1 MGGPKQKQQSRAAKS
16 SRRRWF
22 HEAYF
27 SYMPRRRGHRWL
39 VIAAILVLA
48 GVIGF
53 QLVYPTDRAL
63 PLASING
70 LAEGYKS
77 HDELAKTITDQFA
90 ASKMTLKV
98 GNDKKVTA
106 DLGDAGAVPN
116 TEDMISMLAD
126 YPLWQRL
133 IPGSILWQPVQL
145 KEVSAYF
152 DKVPLTTFA
161 QAQAKA
167 LSFAPQNARLA
178 IAEGKLTATA
188 EIAGSNVDATTL
200 AHFLSS
206 ATFTLGQTTT
216 LEVPSKRTAPD
227 RTLDDLTK
235 VRAEAEAAISHTVT
249 LAVGGKTFTPSRAE
263 VASWIL
269 LNTDSAGNVAL
280 SLDEAKVT
288 AYISELNKQV
298 GTPAGQTNIDLV
310 NGQETGRTTGAVGK
324 AIDPKPIL
332 AQLKT
337 ALFGQP
343 GPIAITGTLADVQPS
358 VIYNHKYTTTQE
370 GLQAY
375 VSDTAASQHMNIVV
389 QQMTGA
395 KWYAAADENE
405 SIPSGSTYKLFVAK
419 ILFDKIDKG
428 EIHWDDPMLDTTVDG
443 CFDRMTVA
451 STNPCAEAW
460 IAQFGRQYINNYIYG
475 LGFSTG
481 TTFLAPDAT
490 HTTAADLTKY
500 MIELYNGT
508 ILSGANKDKLLYN
521 LSRHPYKYGIATGSV
536 VPANQVYDKVGF
548 LWDYIH
554 DTGIVM
560 HPKGP
565 YILTIMTKGQ
575 SYAAI
580 ANVTREIER
589 IMYP

>member
-1 MGGPKQKQQSRAAKS
+1 MPHRRA
-16 SRRRWF
+16 
-22 HEAYF
+22 
-27 SYMPRRRGHRWL
+27 HRWM
-39 VIAAILVLA
+39 VIAGIVIVTAIIGAQLA
-48 GVIGF
+48 
-53 QLVYPTDRAL
+53 YPTDRAL
-63 PLASING
+63 PLASVNGIN
-70 LAEGYKS
+70 ESYKS

-90 ASKMTLKV
+90 ASKISLHV
-98 GNDKKVTA
+98 GNDKKVTEN
-106 DLGDAGAVPN
+106 LGDAGAVPN
-116 TEDMISMLAD
+116 TEDMISSVME

-133 IPGSILWQPVQL
+133 IPGSIFWQPVQL
-145 KEVSAYF
+145 KHADVYF
-152 DKVPLTTFA
+152 DKAPLTAFA
-161 QAQAKA
+161 QTQAKA

-178 IAEGKLTATA
+178 IADGKLTATA
-188 EIAGSNVDATTL
+188 EVAGSSVDMMSL
-200 AHFLSS
+200 EHLLSA
-206 ATFTLGQTTT
+206 ATFTLGQTTS
-216 LEVPSKRTAPD
+216 LEVPSVRSAAE
-227 RTLDDLTK
+227 RTLDDLAK
-235 VRAEAEAAISHTVT
+235 VRAQAEAAISHTVAIT
-249 LAVGGKTFTPSRAE
+249 VAGKVFSPSRAE

-269 LNTDSAGNVAL
+269 LNTDSAGNVTL
-280 SLDEAKVT
+280 SLDETKVG
-288 AYISELNKQV
+288 AYLARLDKQV

-310 NGQETGRTTGAVGK
+310 DGREVDRTTGATGK
-324 AIDPKPIL
+324 AIDAQTVIAKLKPAI
-332 AQLKT
+332 
-337 ALFGQP
+337 FGP
-343 GPIAITGTLADVQPS
+343 AGPIAITGTLVDIQPS

-375 VSDTAASQHMNIVV
+375 VSDIAASEHMNIVV

-395 KWYAAADENE
+395 KWYAAADQNE
-405 SIPSGSTYKLFVAK
+405 SIPSGSTYKLFIAK

-428 EIHWDDPMLDTTVDG
+428 EIHWNDPMLDTTVAG
-443 CFDRMTVA
+443 CFDRMTVV

-460 IAQFGRQYINNYIYG
+460 IAQFGRQYINNYIHG

-481 TTFLAPDAT
+481 TTFLAPDAV

-500 MIELYNGT
+500 MVELYNGT
-508 ILSGANKDKLLYN
+508 ILSGADKDKLLYN